1 MHPVDW
7 FLGRRVGSR
16 NGCSG
21 DSLVIGLRSKV
32 IELLIAKD
40 FEIVPALSM
49 PKRGIF
55 FFFLGY
61 RIRVVSINDNLRITL
76 IEKMKRVLPI

>member
-32 IELLIAKD
+32 IELLIVKD

-49 PKRGIF
+49 PKNGV

-61 RIRVVSINDNLRITL
+61 RSVVSINDNLRITL
-76 IEKMKRVLPI
+76 IEKTKRVLPI

>member
-49 PKRGIF
+49 PKNDVF
-55 FFFLGY
+55 FFF
-61 RIRVVSINDNLRITL
+61 
-76 IEKMKRVLPI
+76 